1 MKNSKALI
9 GIISAAVVG
18 AVIGMLCAPEDGDKT
33 RKKLKKKTNDLASEL
48 LDALEKS
55 KAKAMEKVDELKSK
69 GEAYVHKT
77 EKSAE
82 DLKSVKQDV
91 EML

>member
-1 MKNSKALI
+1 MKNSKAFI

-18 AVIGMLCAPEDGDKT
+18 AVIGMLCAPEDGDNT

-55 KAKAMEKVDELKSK
+55 KAKAKDQVDALKSK
-69 GEAYVHKT
+69 GESYAHRS
-77 EKSAE
+77 EKVVE
-82 DLKSVKQDV
+82 DLKAAKSDIGA
-91 EML
+91 L